1 MEQIKLPSAPAWIN
15 LKSKNMAKGIRIAID
30 GYSSTGKSTIAKA
43 LADRLDYR
51 YIDTGAMYRAI
62 TFWALKNGFIGN
74 EQFKSDELV
83 ESLQAVKLDFKHSAK
98 HAKPVIFLNG
108 ENIEDNIRGAEVAS
122 NVSHVAKIAEVRKFL
137 VKQQQ
142 AIAAAGAVVMDGR
155 DIASVVMPDAELKI
169 FMTADPNIRAQRR
182 FEELERLGQAMD
194 FKDVMANLK
203 ERDHLDTS
211 RKESP
216 LIQTED
222 ALVLDNSNM
231 TREEQL
237 NLAEAWAKD
246 RMV

>member
-1 MEQIKLPSAPAWIN
+1 MP
-15 LKSKNMAKGIRIAID
+15 KGIRIAID

-62 TFWALKNGFIGN
+62 TLWALKNNFIGN
-74 EQFKSDELV
+74 AQFKAEELV
-83 ESLQAVKLDFKHSAK
+83 ESLQGVKLDFKHSAK

-142 AIAAAGAVVMDGR
+142 AIAAEGAVVMDGR

-237 NLAEAWAKD
+237 NMAETWAKD
-246 RMV
+246 RMA